1 MIYNLVACL
10 RVMLAAG
17 AGGAGAAAASAA
29 SGPGAPGAPRGAAG
43 PDGVGA
49 QLCRWLARLLLACA
63 EPGAAPGGTPQP
75 APEAKDPGPPP
86 RPPPAPRTAALTAAA
101 AAAAVA
107 QPRRSAG
114 VAIPEPAA
122 AASPGPERM
131 RRSGRG
137 SMIVATPAVLPPALE
152 RVQEH
157 PAAPLD
163 TDGGSTLSDNPEVR
177 RPAQPELTAVTR
189 VMQHFVA
196 ADDAF
201 AALRAAN
208 RTSRERPSRGESRR
222 ASLFSSAPPARSLA
236 APVPPAT
243 NPGP

>member
-29 SGPGAPGAPRGAAG
+29 SGPGAPGAAG

-63 EPGAAPGGTPQP
+63 EPGAAPGGAPQP

-114 VAIPEPAA
+114 AASPEPAA
-122 AASPGPERM
+122 AASLGPERK

-137 SMIVATPAVLPPALE
+137 SMIVAAPAVPPPALE